1 MGAVMNWHKVRLAAL
16 LTLPASAL
24 IAYDGWRWRWFI
36 HPDFHLARE
45 AAQVLLSGDGLRVY
59 AEAPLAQMGPLA
71 LALAP
76 LPHAAYNVVVALLVL
91 PFLVLAARPLL
102 EDDVQPSRRITWLL
116 ATTLLIAPWAQ
127 LAWKGHGDDALV
139 LLGAAVMLTALAAR
153 RTIWVLAGW
162 FVAVAGKP
170 TALALAPLLLAT
182 PATLWLGPV
191 LAAMVWLPFFI
202 ADPGAMARAGQ
213 GVMAVVPGDGL
224 SYLGVR
230 TGRPPAWVRPL
241 QLAVAW
247 VGTLLGHLRARPA
260 AGLLAG
266 LALRAALEPNP
277 APAYSISL
285 VAIALFVD
293 AGRRLPVATGLAA
306 LGFWTSQM
314 VLDGGSGLPR
324 LALLLGLVA
333 WCVWTLTGRAL
344 DLVGVVSGMP
354 WARVARAGAA
364 LAIATA
370 WVSGP
375 ASPVQAS
382 DVIQRGSVGLGV
394 KCVQY
399 AVNHLGSAGVGIGL
413 RTPVDGQYGRDT
425 AGAVQALQASFAP
438 IENFESTVDGRVG
451 TLTGTTLREA
461 NFGGAPAEWRCDE
474 HVPYDP
480 KLRRQAQ
487 ANLSDVAF
495 NT

>member
-1 MGAVMNWHKVRLAAL
+1 
-16 LTLPASAL
+16 
-24 IAYDGWRWRWFI
+24 
-36 HPDFHLARE
+36 
-45 AAQVLLSGDGLRVY
+45 
-59 AEAPLAQMGPLA
+59 
-71 LALAP
+71 
-76 LPHAAYNVVVALLVL
+76 
-91 PFLVLAARPLL
+91 
-102 EDDVQPSRRITWLL
+102 
-116 ATTLLIAPWAQ
+116 
-127 LAWKGHGDDALV
+127 
-139 LLGAAVMLTALAAR
+139 
-153 RTIWVLAGW
+153 
-162 FVAVAGKP
+162 
-170 TALALAPLLLAT
+170 
-182 PATLWLGPV
+182 
-191 LAAMVWLPFFI
+191 
-202 ADPGAMARAGQ
+202 
-213 GVMAVVPGDGL
+213 
-224 SYLGVR
+224 
-230 TGRPPAWVRPL
+230 
-241 QLAVAW
+241 
-247 VGTLLGHLRARPA
+247 
-260 AGLLAG
+260 
-266 LALRAALEPNP
+266 
-277 APAYSISL
+277 
-285 VAIALFVD
+285 
-293 AGRRLPVATGLAA
+293 
-306 LGFWTSQM
+306 M